1 MLRMGALHAART
13 VMSTRREVVIRG
25 VGTSDYGR
33 FPERRVESLAWDAI
47 LEAMQD
53 AGAETGEIEAV
64 FVGSVFGPPGIATR
78 TLRGIGIGGVPVLT
92 IEAACASGTAAY
104 HEAVEAVALGR
115 YSCVLVFGIE
125 HLSSLFSSG
134 AIVPEASDCEGRAGL
149 PLPGLYALQ
158 AQRYIEHYGA
168 SAEQIADVAVKNKG
182 NGLRNPRAQLR
193 ATAPTLEQVMSSR
206 KIADPLTF
214 LQCCPVSD
222 GAGAA
227 IIGRPKGRAGEVRVL
242 ASALASGGLWDHR
255 STDFWGEAPVRR
267 AADAAYA
274 QSGVRPSEI
283 DVLEVHDSFTI
294 GEILT
299 LESLRLCKP
308 GEGAQLAPSGH
319 TRMGG
324 AQPVNPSGGLLSRGH
339 PLGATGTA
347 QIAEIVWQL
356 RGTAGERQVANAK
369 LGMVETMGGG
379 AAGMEGNASVVS
391 VLALR

>member
-1 MLRMGALHAART
+1 
-13 VMSTRREVVIRG
+13 MSERQEVVIRG

-33 FPERRVESLAWDAI
+33 FPQRRIESLAWEAI

-53 AGAETGEIEAV
+53 AAADAGEIEAV
-64 FVGSVFGPPGIATR
+64 FVGCVFGPPGIATR

-125 HLSSLFSSG
+125 HLSSLFTRG
-134 AIVPEASDCEGRAGL
+134 AIVPEATDGEGRTGL

-158 AQRYIEHYGA
+158 AQRYIDQYGA
-168 SAEQIADVAVKNKG
+168 TAEQIADVAVKNKA
-182 NGLRNPRAQLR
+182 NGMLNPRAQLKSE
-193 ATAPTLEQVMSSR
+193 APTVEQVLASR

-222 GAGAA
+222 GAGALV
-227 IIGRPKGRAGEVRVL
+227 IGRAKGRAGEVRVL
-242 ASALASGGLWDHR
+242 ASSMVSGRLWDHR
-255 STDFWGEAPVRR
+255 STDFWGEGPVRR
-267 AADAAYA
+267 AANAAYA
-274 QSGVRPSEI
+274 QAGVRADEV

-299 LESLRLCKP
+299 LEALGLCKP
-308 GEGAQLAPSGH
+308 GEGAELAPSGH
-319 TRMGG
+319 TRRGG

-347 QIAEIVWQL
+347 QLAEIVWQL
-356 RGTAGERQVANAK
+356 RGKADERQVPNAR
-369 LGMVETMGGG
+369 LGLVETMGGG
-379 AAGMEGNASVVS
+379 AAGMEGNAAVVTL
-391 VLALR
+391 LALR

>member
-1 MLRMGALHAART
+1 
-13 VMSTRREVVIRG
+13 MSERHEVVIRG

-33 FPERRVESLAWDAI
+33 FPQRRVESLAWEAI

-53 AGAETGEIEAV
+53 AAADTGEIEAV

-125 HLSSLFSSG
+125 HLSSLFTSG
-134 AIVPEASDCEGRAGL
+134 AIVPEATDCEGRAGL

-158 AQRYIEHYGA
+158 AQRYIEQYGA
-168 SAEQIADVAVKNKG
+168 TAEQIADVAVKNKA
-182 NGLRNPRAQLR
+182 NGLLNPRAQLKSE
-193 ATAPTLEQVMSSR
+193 APSIEQVLASR

-222 GAGAA
+222 GAGALV
-227 IIGRPKGRAGEVRVL
+227 IGRAKGRAGEVRVL
-242 ASALASGGLWDHR
+242 ASAMASGRLWDHR
-255 STDFWGEAPVRR
+255 STDFWGEGPVRR
-267 AADAAYA
+267 AANAAYA
-274 QSGVRPSEI
+274 QAGVSAKEV

-299 LESLRLCKP
+299 LEALGVCKP
-308 GEGAQLAPSGH
+308 GEGAALAPSGH
-319 TRMGG
+319 TRRGG
-324 AQPVNPSGGLLSRGH
+324 RQPVNPSGGLLSRGH

-347 QIAEIVWQL
+347 QLAEIVWQL
-356 RGTAGERQVANAK
+356 RGKADERQVPNAR
-369 LGMVETMGGG
+369 LGLVETMGGG
-379 AAGMEGNASVVS
+379 AAGMEGNAAVVTL
-391 VLALR
+391 LALR